1 MGDSFVVSIAAV
13 VALLPATILGL
24 RREQGP
30 DGLFWLLLAVA
41 VAGPLVQVV
50 ALFSAGWRTGFA
62 PAVWITVAA
71 SAVIFATVAVA
82 TRKSW
87 RLASL
92 LLPYLVLLSVLAI
105 VLQDPP
111 ARAIA
116 VAAPSGWVAA
126 HIVLSVIT
134 YGLLTIAAVAG
145 LAVFLQERALKA
157 KSAGALTRV
166 LPSMAD
172 AEAIQVRLL
181 GTCLVVL
188 GCGVIT
194 GMSAQYVHD
203 GRLLNL
209 DHKTVLSLIA
219 FGVIGSLLMAHYK
232 TGVRG
237 RRAARFVLLA
247 YLLLTLAY
255 PGVKFV
261 TDVLLG

>member
-13 VALLPATILGL
+13 VALLPAAILAL
-24 RREQGP
+24 RKERAP

-41 VAGPLVQVV
+41 VAGPLVQTVT
-50 ALFSAGWRTGFA
+50 LFSAGWQTGFA
-62 PAVWITVAA
+62 AAVWITVAA
-71 SAVIFATVAVA
+71 SVAIFATIAAA
-82 TRKSW
+82 TRKAW
-87 RLASL
+87 PLASI
-92 LLPYLVLLSVLAI
+92 LLPYLMILGVLAI
-105 VLQDPP
+105 ALRDGP
-111 ARAIA
+111 AA
-116 VAAPSGWVAA
+116 VAAPTGWVVA

-172 AEAIQVRLL
+172 AETIQVRLL
-181 GTCLVVL
+181 AACLVIL

-209 DHKTVLSLIA
+209 DHKTVFSLIA
-219 FGVIGSLLMAHYK
+219 FAVIGALLAAHYK

-261 TDVLLG
+261 TDVVLG